1 MTVPRSPADLEKT
14 LDALLEKSTTLKVN
28 QATVTAE
35 NKRKAEERIA
45 KLTLADVEKSVN
57 NATMAT
63 TTTSTTTTTTETTTA
78 TIEDVVVRTEFVPE
92 IQATA

>member
-14 LDALLEKSTTLKVN
+14 LDALLEKSTTLKAN
-28 QATVTAE
+28 QASATAE

-45 KLTLADVEKSVN
+45 KLTLADLD
-57 NATMAT
+57 ATAT
-63 TTTSTTTTTTETTTA
+63 TMTMTTTSLEHA
-78 TIEDVVVRTEFVPE
+78 MERTEIVPE